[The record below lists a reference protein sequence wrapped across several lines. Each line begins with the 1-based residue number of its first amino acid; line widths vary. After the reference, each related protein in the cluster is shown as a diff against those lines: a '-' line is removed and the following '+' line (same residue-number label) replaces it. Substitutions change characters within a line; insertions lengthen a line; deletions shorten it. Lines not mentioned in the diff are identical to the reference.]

1 MSDLATNTTDS
12 QMTEKAASPE
22 NSRLEFHKAFYDYLK
37 HLSTLA
43 TGSIVLLA
51 AILEKLFAQPS
62 WKPLVVISIGGFL
75 VTVVSSVLAYSLMVL
90 NFPRPGI
97 NSKRWEG
104 NVVFW
109 AMVVT
114 WISFVAGVFSLAV
127 FIVRNL
133 FV

>member
-1 MSDLATNTTDS
+1 MYDGLTTTGPRPLETPPTPD
-12 QMTEKAASPE
+12 

-51 AILEKLFAQPS
+51 AMLEKLFAQPR
-62 WKPLVVISIGGFL
+62 WKLLVVTSVGGFL
-75 VTVVSSVLAYSLMVL
+75 LTVVASVLAYSLMVL

-97 NSKRWEG
+97 SSKKWEG

-109 AMVVT
+109 AMLLT
-114 WISFVAGVFSLAV
+114 WIGFFEGVFSLAV

-133 FV
+133 FR